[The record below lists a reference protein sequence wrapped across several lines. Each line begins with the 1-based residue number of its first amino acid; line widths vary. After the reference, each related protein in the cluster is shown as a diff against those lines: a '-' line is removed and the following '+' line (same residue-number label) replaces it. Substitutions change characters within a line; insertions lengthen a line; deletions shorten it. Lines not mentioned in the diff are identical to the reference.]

1 MCVIMLTR
9 LVLAIVSF
17 VSMFAIVAMVLML
30 WRDMSGM
37 SVSKDRDFAE
47 AVFGG
52 VVPYDVVLY
61 SDDGSGTQR
70 LAKGCQVVAVK
81 LDISAPPTPPRVDN
95 AKPEN
100 LRFGGAWQRTPLSAK
115 FLTVS
120 DPLTKCVD
128 AIGPDFAGAIRA
140 IKNADNA
147 WFARGPGGQVV
158 HLYAPAYRLAARI
171 SVAKTR

>member
-1 MCVIMLTR
+1 MCGIMLTR
-9 LVLAIVSF
+9 LILATVSF
-17 VSMFAIVAMVLML
+17 VSMFAIVAMLLML

-37 SVSKDRDFAE
+37 AVAEDGEFAE

-52 VVPYDVVLY
+52 VVPYGVVLY
-61 SDDGSGTQR
+61 SDDGSGAQR
-70 LAKGCQVVAVK
+70 LEKGCQVIAVE
-81 LDISAPPTPPRVDN
+81 LDKSAPSDPPRIDN
-95 AKPEN
+95 TRPET

-120 DPLTKCVD
+120 DPLTRCVD

-140 IKNADNA
+140 IKDADNA
-147 WFARGPGGQVV
+147 WYARGPGGQVV
-158 HLYAPAYRLAARI
+158 HLYAPAYRLAMRI